1 MLQQQHTGTDV
12 HELLASATTL
22 DLSHRWFPGM
32 PVAPVHMPYMFSLVR
47 RHGDVPRDDGSCTAN
62 EVIIFSGHT
71 GTHIDAL
78 GHVSSNGKLAGG
90 LDASATQTGGTGLK
104 DLGVERIGPIVTSG
118 VLLDIA
124 RLKGVS
130 CLPPDY
136 EVTPADLEAAEDAAG
151 VRAGSGDAVVI
162 RTGWASRWPDP
173 ESFINAGGGT
183 PGPGLAAANWLAERQ
198 VVATGTDTLTYE
210 IVRPGDNVRP
220 VHARLLVEAGIY
232 LFETLNLEDL
242 AQAGVHSFL
251 FVAAPLKLV
260 GATASPVS
268 PLAIFWPQPEQPGE
282 S

>member
-1 MLQQQHTGTDV
+1 MLKPHHLPAGAR
-12 HELLASATTL
+12 ELLAGAKVF
-22 DLSHRWFPGM
+22 DLSHHWFPGM
-32 PVAPVHMPYMFSLVR
+32 PVAPVHMPYMFSLAR

-62 EVIIFSGHT
+62 EVIILSGHT

-90 LDASATQTGGTGLK
+90 LDASDTQTGGGGLK
-104 DLGVERIGPIVTSG
+104 DLGVEQIGPIVTHG
-118 VLLDIA
+118 VLLDVA
-124 RLKGVS
+124 GLHGAG
-130 CLPPDY
+130 CLPPGY
-136 EVTPADLEAAEDAAG
+136 EVTPADLAAAERAAG
-151 VRAGSGDAVVI
+151 VTAGPGDTVII
-162 RTGWASRWPDP
+162 RTGWASRWPDQQ
-173 ESFINAGGGT
+173 SFINSDGGT

-210 IVRPGDNVRP
+210 VVRPGNNVRP

-242 AQAGVHSFL
+242 AHADVHSFV
-251 FVAAPLKLV
+251 FVAAPLKLD

-268 PLAIFWPQPEQPGE
+268 PLAIVWPAADQAG